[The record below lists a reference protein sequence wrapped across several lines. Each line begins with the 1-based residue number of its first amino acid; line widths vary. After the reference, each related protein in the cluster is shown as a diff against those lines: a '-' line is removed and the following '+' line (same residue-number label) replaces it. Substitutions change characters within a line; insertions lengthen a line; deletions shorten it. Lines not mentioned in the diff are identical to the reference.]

1 MSINQDDKN
10 FFNKYG
16 YLKYKQVLTE
26 DELAEAQ
33 QRSEDIAL
41 GNLTHVPERFIQ
53 LEKEFRD
60 KDVTDEKT
68 IRLDQVRKMTHLAY
82 FDDVIESI
90 AKNPKIVDVIESL
103 LGTPNI
109 KLYTD
114 QLMMKPRF
122 HGTVTGWHQ
131 DSVSWQHFVPQKAVS
146 CWVALDDATVENGCM
161 TVLPGSHKWGPIN
174 KDLQED
180 FMSHPDIAEPKSIEI
195 KAGHCMFHDGLNLHK
210 TGANTT
216 PNRRRGLALHYLPAE
231 TIDLTMNMTED
242 TSYVDE
248 TSGLTEE
255 EYGGPFRYMLIRGQ
269 EFQGRI

>member
-1 MSINQDDKN
+1 MNITQSDKD
-10 FFNKYG
+10 FFKKYG
-16 YLKYKQVLTE
+16 YLKYNQVLTE
-26 DELAEAQ
+26 DELTKAQ
-33 QRSEDIAL
+33 KRSEDIAL

-53 LEKEFRD
+53 LEAEFRD
-60 KDVTDEKT
+60 KDVSDEKT
-68 IRLDQVRKMTHLAY
+68 IRLDKVRKMTHLAY

-90 AKNPKIVDVIESL
+90 AKNPKIVDVIEAL
-103 LGTPNI
+103 LGTSNI

-174 KDLQED
+174 RDLQKV
-180 FMSHPDIAEPKSIEI
+180 FMSHPDIAEPKPIEI

-216 PNRRRGLALHYLPAE
+216 PNRRRGLALNYLPSE
-231 TIDLTMNMTED
+231 TIDLTMNTIEH
-242 TSYVDE
+242 TSNE
-248 TSGLTEE
+248 TAGLTEE
-255 EYGGPFRYMLIRGQ
+255 EFGGPFRYMLIRGK
-269 EFQGRI
+269 EFPGRI